1 MYLIDGIEVEKK
13 DFILPVENIGVWRG
27 DGIFEAIRI
36 HEGYPFGIDLHIE
49 RFKKSASKVFF
60 DNINFEKIKRD
71 ILLVAENFQNGYVR
85 TLILRNEKDTF
96 NVYCFYQP
104 PIKLPRNFTLQTQK
118 AYWQGGGDFL
128 EQDVFNIGTKSTSYA
143 MNISHTRLAE
153 SNGYTD
159 ALLVN
164 RKNTILEGP
173 TWTFGWILNDKIHV
187 PDLDLGILDSITR
200 KYLLRFGEEKKL
212 DVSIGRLAKDELE
225 NIQCG
230 FVLSTAKHAVPVTK
244 INEIEYPQHSLIN
257 EIQKTF
263 KDEVNKERS

>member
-1 MYLIDGIEVEKK
+1 M
-13 DFILPVENIGVWRG
+13 
-27 DGIFEAIRI
+27 
-36 HEGYPFGIDLHIE
+36 
-49 RFKKSASKVFF
+49 
-60 DNINFEKIKRD
+60 
-71 ILLVAENFQNGYVR
+71 LVAENFQNGYVR

-118 AYWQGGGDFL
+118 AYWQGGGDFS

-164 RKNTILEGP
+164 RENIILEGP

-244 INEIEYPQHSLIN
+244 INEIEYSQHPLIN

-263 KDEVNKERS
+263 KNEVNKERS